1 MVYSGPATI
10 SEWAPDSREDVDIV
24 GLVGQ
29 LEVQGMFIMSS

>member
-1 MVYSGPATI
+1 MVYSSPATN

-29 LEVQGMFIMSS
+29 LEVQGISIMSS